1 MNWSRLDPAAA
12 YKDDLQFDLEQPP
25 AKTSSLSM
33 ATYKSM
39 FLFDPVDE
47 LARPTTKEL
56 SISDGIAPSAPV
68 AISNRRCLDRI
79 QTDCANGNGSV
90 DVHGCVHGCVDNGC
104 TNDCYA
110 DHPPGFPGWVGKPTS
125 KSLADKRVVLYKTE
139 ICRTFEETGACKYGI
154 KCQFAHH
161 HNELRPA
168 PRHPRYKT
176 EICKTYWERG
186 TCPYGKRCCFIH
198 NESLSDVKSST
209 SLSSIPIN
217 SASTLRG
224 FEMSMSKESIPF
236 SASPA
241 RESRLLSRLEK
252 LSTSP
257 VFGLSESWSDSKL
270 RPSSHLSRDQT
281 SCLHGDDAFMDDLQR
296 QQHLSE
302 DILRLVDE

>member
-1 MNWSRLDPAAA
+1 MQINQVSMNWSRLDPVAA

-25 AKTSSLSM
+25 AKTLVPPMTTFGPS
-33 ATYKSM
+33 
-39 FLFDPVDE
+39 DE
-47 LARPTTKEL
+47 LT
-56 SISDGIAPSAPV
+56 SCSNGIVPSAPV
-68 AISNRRCLDRI
+68 AISNRRCFDRI
-79 QTDCANGNGSV
+79 PDSYTDDGFGNEG
-90 DVHGCVHGCVDNGC
+90 
-104 TNDCYA
+104 YA
-110 DHPPGFPGWVGKPTS
+110 DYPPGFPGFPGLNGKPAS

-139 ICRTFEETGACKYGI
+139 ICRTFEETGVCKYGI

-236 SASPA
+236 SVSPA

-257 VFGLSESWSDSKL
+257 VFGLSESWSESKL
-270 RPSSHLSRDQT
+270 RPLSNLSRDQNDY
-281 SCLHGDDAFMDDLQR
+281 LRGAFAEDFER
-296 QQHLSE
+296 QQHLSK